1 MGEESPVQN
10 NRRKVPAKQND
21 ENEIEVDMEEHKNE
35 VDERNL
41 KNSVNHNR
49 QTEWNLM
56 IALKHTE
63 SNLYVIWSIFFSIF
77 FKL

>member
-49 QTEWNLM
+49 QTE
-56 IALKHTE
+56 
-63 SNLYVIWSIFFSIF
+63 
-77 FKL
+77 

>member
-1 MGEESPVQN
+1 MGEESHVQN

-49 QTEWNLM
+49 QTE
-56 IALKHTE
+56 
-63 SNLYVIWSIFFSIF
+63 
-77 FKL
+77 